1 MTSNNGIFP
10 HEYPLFDTS
19 DPWFAPTAT
28 DQPPSWSVD
37 SALDLVDSTP
47 GVIPHDFTGISTYDI
62 SHDFFEPHFGSGWIV
77 DDLPEIQ
84 QLADA
89 ASNRVSFLNHAQLL
103 KVKSQLEDVLQ
114 KVDIRLQEPFPPIHQ
129 LLPTPMASSSSTSA
143 DLGGF
148 CCPICGINVK
158 PKKISTFERHLRLE
172 HGVEMWEYRCPE
184 PNCTATA
191 PDRGEMKNHLRNV
204 HEQSPTPDQLVKHRA
219 NLHAH
224 PFAIYAPRL
233 LTNGLI
239 FGIMQK
245 STTIFRMK
253 IKAYPQ
259 LAPQCNVDRS
269 ANAKMKKKYTLP
281 EEKHSRMDT
290 ANAILLHGVD
300 TVLDQSFA
308 LSETKPQD
316 PIEHQPKQLS
326 LPQGSGS
333 SVDHS
338 IVTNITTPE
347 PEEDS
352 IDAGLP
358 ETKNMD
364 HILDA
369 ARYLSELDE
378 LEL

>member
-1 MTSNNGIFP
+1 
-10 HEYPLFDTS
+10 
-19 DPWFAPTAT
+19 
-28 DQPPSWSVD
+28 
-37 SALDLVDSTP
+37 
-47 GVIPHDFTGISTYDI
+47 
-62 SHDFFEPHFGSGWIV
+62 
-77 DDLPEIQ
+77 
-84 QLADA
+84 
-89 ASNRVSFLNHAQLL
+89 
-103 KVKSQLEDVLQ
+103 
-114 KVDIRLQEPFPPIHQ
+114 
-129 LLPTPMASSSSTSA
+129 
-143 DLGGF
+143 
-148 CCPICGINVK
+148 
-158 PKKISTFERHLRLE
+158 
-172 HGVEMWEYRCPE
+172 
-184 PNCTATA
+184 
-191 PDRGEMKNHLRNV
+191 
-204 HEQSPTPDQLVKHRA
+204 
-219 NLHAH
+219 
-224 PFAIYAPRL
+224 
-233 LTNGLI
+233 
-239 FGIMQK
+239 
-245 STTIFRMK
+245 
-253 IKAYPQ
+253 
-259 LAPQCNVDRS
+259 
-269 ANAKMKKKYTLP
+269 
-281 EEKHSRMDT
+281 MDT